1 MFGKIK
7 REKKGLKII
16 IVGCG
21 KVGSTLTQQ
30 LSKEG
35 HDITLIDKS
44 PKKLQATAEMY
55 DVMGVVGNGASYSVQ
70 MEANIENTDLFIAV
84 TGSDELNLLCCTVA
98 KRVSGCSTIARVR
111 TPDYSEEV
119 GYLREKLGLTM
130 IINPELEAANEV
142 ARILFLPT
150 ALEVNAFAHGL
161 AEMIKVKIPE
171 KNFVD
176 GRSIAEVSKSI
187 SAKML
192 VCAVERGGEVYIP
205 SGDFILKAG
214 DLISF
219 VASRQNAREFLK
231 EIGFPTNQVKDT
243 MIVGGGRSAYY
254 LAKQLINVGI
264 NVKIIEN
271 NQDRCEELSELL
283 PGAIV
288 INADG
293 TEEET
298 LREEGIENAESFIAL
313 TGIDEENIMLT
324 LYAKSI
330 SDAKVITKLNR
341 ITFKDVLNSLDLGSV
356 IYPKYITS
364 DAIVAYVRAKSAT
377 INSNIETMYHM
388 FDSKAEAIE
397 FKIDKQSEV
406 IGVPLM
412 DLKIKDNLLITLIN
426 RNGKIIVPNGRST
439 IEIGDTVVIV
449 TKYTGFDKIQDILK

>member
-55 DVMGVVGNGASYSVQ
+55 DVMGVVGNGASYSIQ

-231 EIGFPTNQVKDT
+231 EIGFQTNQVKDT